1 MPDETGL
8 LTIEACCPWVDTG
21 VDVVAGQTLWFEAS
35 GRWVDALIPCGPAG
49 FRFNPLGFLGRR
61 RSPRHNWFALIGG
74 LDEDEA
80 TLFLIGRGGSHRF
93 ERSGRLS
100 VFATTVDAPTATTR
114 VASRFRSAQHSLSK
128 LHNHRC
134 RPKETSHEN
143 RLCRKRIPDH

>member
-1 MPDETGL
+1 VTKALCRPQPDAAGL

-21 VDVVAGQTLWFEAS
+21 IDVVSGQTLWFEAS

-80 TLFLIGRGGSHRF
+80 TLFLIGPGGSHRF

-100 VFATTVDAPTATTR
+100 VFANDDRRAYGNNRGRVLLRVSSDPPSNSDSSPTPA
-114 VASRFRSAQHSLSK
+114 
-128 LHNHRC
+128 
-134 RPKETSHEN
+134 
-143 RLCRKRIPDH
+143 

>member
-1 MPDETGL
+1 MTKASCRPVPDAAGL

-21 VDVVAGQTLWFEAS
+21 IDVVSGQTLWFEAS

-74 LDEDEA
+74 LDEDES

-100 VFATTVDAPTATTR
+100 VFANDDRRAYGNNRGRVQLRIRSDPPSSPDGSPTPA
-114 VASRFRSAQHSLSK
+114 
-128 LHNHRC
+128 
-134 RPKETSHEN
+134 
-143 RLCRKRIPDH
+143 